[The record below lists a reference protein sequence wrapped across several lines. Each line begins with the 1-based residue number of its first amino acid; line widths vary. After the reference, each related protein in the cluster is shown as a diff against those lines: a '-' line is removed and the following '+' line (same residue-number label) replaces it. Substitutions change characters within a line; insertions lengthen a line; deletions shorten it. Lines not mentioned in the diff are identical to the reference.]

1 MARVRNELGK
11 LIKDLDRVTASV
23 AFVGPTRAAVQVVND
38 LQDLGPVWTGRFAN
52 SWQIQTPSQVFKP
65 ASFMQEGPPRQI
77 PFPTTTGSEALKGL
91 KPFGDRV
98 VFRIS
103 NQSPHKKYA
112 MDQAEGRFFRPE
124 NNPLPINAVSGK
136 WQEGMGGRGGT
147 MKRGDTSKGR
157 GRASSTAELDWF
169 STYASGR
176 LNKTIKLEMNK
187 VVK

>member
-1 MARVRNELGK
+1 
-11 LIKDLDRVTASV
+11 
-23 AFVGPTRAAVQVVND
+23 
-38 LQDLGPVWTGRFAN
+38 
-52 SWQIQTPSQVFKP
+52 
-65 ASFMQEGPPRQI
+65 
-77 PFPTTTGSEALKGL
+77 
-91 KPFGDRV
+91 
-98 VFRIS
+98 
-103 NQSPHKKYA
+103 

-147 MKRGDTSKGR
+147 MKRGNISKGR